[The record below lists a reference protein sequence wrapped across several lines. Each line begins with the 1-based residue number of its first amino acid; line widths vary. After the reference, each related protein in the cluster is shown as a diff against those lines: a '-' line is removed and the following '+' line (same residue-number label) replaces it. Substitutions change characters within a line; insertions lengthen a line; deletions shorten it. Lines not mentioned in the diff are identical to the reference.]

1 MHEDQHYSLD
11 TVSVY
16 LNQIPRILRW
26 LRLRQVKSLDQLT
39 LQDLNAAHRHF
50 LPRHVAAS
58 GTAGVLQRFLHA
70 KGTIAEG
77 KAPPPSPA
85 ESEIGS
91 FVAYLREMRGLAQR
105 TIRNHRLQLRGFL
118 KFLQFDRDPS
128 RLCQLQAPDVEAF
141 LRHAART
148 NTRSSLQ
155 SVVATVRAFLKW
167 RHARGLLSRALHL
180 QIDRPR
186 VYRGEQLP
194 RALPWPQ
201 VLALLRSIDRSEAAG
216 VRDFT
221 LLYLAAA
228 YGLRSGELVRLTL
241 DDINWRGQ
249 TLRIQQT
256 KTRQA
261 LQLPLTDEA
270 ANVLIRYL
278 REARP
283 ASTYRQLFLRTMA
296 PRSPLQPTAVRQVMV
311 HRLKCSGL
319 NLPPSGAHV
328 LRHSLALR
336 LLQQGVSVKGIGD
349 TLGHRDIE
357 STSNYLRLDVGALR
371 EVALPVP
378 AAVPG
383 EPVTLMAV
391 SDLAPTRPPRPCRQ
405 LPQHFQ
411 SHFARSLQRYLE
423 IKRALGRD
431 WRTKSAVLREWD
443 AFVHREYPKARRVL
457 PAMFVD
463 WTAALARMTSTG
475 SLAYQRILRNFLLFH
490 ARDHRGTF
498 IPDPLTFPKPAPTVS
513 PRLISEAE
521 MGRILTAAQQLPLT
535 SANPL
540 RAETLRLG
548 LILLFCCGLRRGE
561 LLRLRLGDIEDEE
574 TVLRIRLTKF
584 YKSRLV
590 PLAPTVA
597 SELRRYLQKRR
608 GQRLPMAPDAFL
620 MWSGHRGSEVYGT
633 TNLATVWRQLCLS
646 AQVLN
651 PQGNPPRLHDLRH
664 SAAVNMLQR
673 WYAQGVDV
681 QAKLPHLAAYLG
693 HVNAVSTHHYL
704 KLTPELRQAAC
715 QRFYQRFGTFFSLG
729 GIA

>member
-1 MHEDQHYSLD
+1 MHDAQHYSLD

-16 LNQIPRILRW
+16 LNQLPRVLRW
-26 LRLRQVKSLDQLT
+26 LRLRKVKSMDQLT
-39 LQDLNAAHRHF
+39 LQHLKAAHGHF

-58 GTAGVLQRFLHA
+58 GAVRVLERFLRA
-70 KGTIAEG
+70 QGTIAEG
-77 KAPPPSPA
+77 EAPTPSPV
-85 ESEIGS
+85 ESEIDS
-91 FVAYLREMRGLAQR
+91 FAAYLREMRGLAQR
-105 TIRNHRLQLRGFL
+105 TIRNHRQQLRGFL
-118 KFLQFDRDPS
+118 KFLHFDRDPS
-128 RLCQLQAPDVEAF
+128 RLRQLQPQQIEAF
-141 LRHAART
+141 LRHARRT
-148 NTRSSLQ
+148 NTRPSLQ

-167 RHARGLLSRALHL
+167 HHARGLLSRALHL

-186 VYRGEQLP
+186 LYRGERLP

-201 VLALLRSIDRSEAAG
+201 VVAFLRSIDRSEAVG
-216 VRDFT
+216 LRDFT

-249 TLRIQQT
+249 ALRIQQT
-256 KTRQA
+256 KTRQV
-261 LQLPLTDEA
+261 LQLPLTNEA

-283 ASTYRQLFLRTMA
+283 ASTHRQLFLRTMA

-311 HRLKCSGL
+311 HRLKRSGL

-336 LLQQGVSVKGIGD
+336 LLQQGVTVKGIGD

-357 STSNYLRLDVGALR
+357 STSVYLRLDVGALR

-383 EPVTLMAV
+383 EPVTLVAV
-391 SDLAPTRPPRPCRQ
+391 SDLAPTRAPRPCRH
-405 LPQHFQ
+405 LPAHFQ
-411 SHFARSLQRYLE
+411 SHFARSLQRYVE
-423 IKRALGRD
+423 IKRTLGRD
-431 WRTKSAVLREWD
+431 WRTKTAVLMDWD
-443 AFVHREYPKARRVL
+443 VFVHRQYPKARRVL
-457 PAMFVD
+457 PAMFAD
-463 WTAALARMTSTG
+463 WTAELARMTSTG

-513 PRLISEAE
+513 PRLIAEAE
-521 MGRILTAAQQLPLT
+521 MGRILTAAQQLPPT
-535 SANPL
+535 PTNPL
-540 RAETLRLG
+540 RAETFRLG

-561 LLRLRLGDIEDEE
+561 LLRLRLGDIEEE
-574 TVLRIRLTKF
+574 QTVLRIRLTKF

-590 PLAPTVA
+590 PLSPTVGI
-597 SELRRYLQKRR
+597 ELRHYLQKRGR
-608 GQRLPMAPDAFL
+608 QKLPMAPEAFL
-620 MWSGHRGSEVYGT
+620 LWSGHCGSEVYGT

-646 AQVLN
+646 ARVLN

-664 SAAVNMLQR
+664 SAAVNVLQR
-673 WYAQGVDV
+673 WYAQGADV

-704 KLTPELRQAAC
+704 KLTPELRQAAS
-715 QRFYQRFGTFFSLG
+715 QRFHQRFGRFLSLG
-729 GIA
+729 GVA